1 MSKRVL
7 GSVGARGGLVR
18 NGRPA
23 IIPLFCLLAL
33 FAAALLF
40 AADGPAEEGPP
51 AEAPAPAAARDEP
64 ADEAEDEG
72 EEEAA
77 DEEAEEEEPEEE
89 RISITVS
96 DEGVSV
102 FAVSA
107 DAHEL
112 LSELARETDLPII
125 VDDTVDRKITVNLVD
140 KQPREILDSI
150 VDTYGLSFAEVD
162 GIYIFSEGIPN
173 SPSSY
178 LLSNIGCYTTQY
190 VAAAKAREL
199 MPAFLTKYVKANASQ
214 NAVVLSAPDPVLR
227 RFQEDIEQ
235 FDKPP
240 AQIMLEVLVVEFTD
254 VDTETFAAQVGWSNA
269 NLGLAA
275 DALTGDLS
283 FTAVA
288 DLATDFYAWLNALV
302 TSRKARVNASPRI
315 ATLSGSSAEIFIGI
329 QQYLGV
335 PVSGGGG
342 GNSINAGVS
351 LSMWPLT
358 GGNGEIIMNVSE
370 EISTLGAPS
379 ALTGL
384 PEKTRRSASTT
395 VRLQDGQTLIMGGL
409 RQEESREVRSR
420 IPILSDLPLVG
431 ELFKSKHI
439 EKTKVDLTIFV
450 TARLLSRT
458 GHLPEE
464 EEREIK
470 ERFLPEEQ
478 QAEEGVPAAHE

>member
-1 MSKRVL
+1 M
-7 GSVGARGGLVR
+7 
-18 NGRPA
+18 
-23 IIPLFCLLAL
+23 
-33 FAAALLF
+33 
-40 AADGPAEEGPP
+40 
-51 AEAPAPAAARDEP
+51 
-64 ADEAEDEG
+64 
-72 EEEAA
+72 
-77 DEEAEEEEPEEE
+77 
-89 RISITVS
+89 
-96 DEGVSV
+96 
-102 FAVSA
+102 
-107 DAHEL
+107 
-112 LSELARETDLPII
+112 
-125 VDDTVDRKITVNLVD
+125 DRKITVNLVD